1 MQTTLFAITDR
12 NAVMQGNRGRIEESC
27 DSWDFPFGVNKEV
40 VGIHVLLTR
49 LLFACD
55 ILRRLLLHVSLVK
68 PTSLELMASRV
79 FPLAS
84 GERRDLQIC
93 SRATGCFVPED
104 LRKTT

>member
-68 PTSLELMASRV
+68 PTSALLRFLWRRRMKLQFASRQNQE
-79 FPLAS
+79 P
-84 GERRDLQIC
+84 
-93 SRATGCFVPED
+93 P
-104 LRKTT
+104 KTHQEPGAVRHT